1 MIVIVDYGLGNLRSI
16 EKAFKR
22 IGCVALISSKKDDI
36 LRAEKLVLPGVGN
49 FKQGMENLKNRELI
63 KPLNEAVSVKGIP
76 VLGICLGMQLMAGSS
91 EEGNC
96 AGLGWIDAEVVK
108 FNFEKD
114 TELKIPHI
122 GWNSVKRSID
132 EKLFAS
138 IDQEAEFY
146 FVHSY
151 CVLKPG
157 NAASFGTT
165 FYGMEFVS
173 YFRKE
178 NIHGAQFHP
187 EKSHQAGLALI
198 KNFVQKT

>member
-22 IGCVALISSKKDDI
+22 IGCVALISAKKDDV

-49 FKQGMENLKNRELI
+49 FKQGIENLKNRELI
-63 KPLNEAVSVKGIP
+63 ESLNEAVSAKGIP

-96 AGLGWIDAEVVK
+96 AGLRWIDAEVVK
-108 FNFEKD
+108 FSFAED

-122 GWNSVKRSID
+122 GWNSVKRNPH
-132 EKLFAS
+132 EKLFDRIAP
-138 IDQEAEFY
+138 EAEFY

-165 FYGMEFVS
+165 FYGTEFVS
-173 YFRKE
+173 YFQKE
-178 NIHGAQFHP
+178 NIYGVQFHP

-198 KNFVQKT
+198 ANFVQKT